1 MGILELLRKIADGQE
16 LSDAERQ
23 ELREY
28 KEPDT
33 GATARIAA
41 KRAKQLE
48 QELKDAQAAAEAA
61 QEALEA
67 ASVGGSELEKLKRQH
82 ERLAAKHAEAEK
94 LIEIERQ
101 GHETTKRAAALGRIE
116 VPWLPDVSGKYR
128 DMTLQEAFE
137 DFATEDLADAGKV
150 GKVVERIITDNSRFV
165 SASAKSGAGT
175 GADEGSTNGAS
186 ARQGAQDWSQP
197 IDWRALERSGG
208 QKAVTEK
215 LDTMWAEPAPS

>member
-1 MGILELLRKIADGQE
+1 MGIAGIIAKAAEGQE
-16 LSDAERQ
+16 LTEAERQ
-23 ELREY
+23 ELRDY
-28 KEPDT
+28 KDPDT
-33 GATARIAA
+33 GASARIAA

-94 LIEIERQ
+94 LIEAERAQ
-101 GHETTKRAAALGRIE
+101 HETTRRAAALGRIE

-150 GKVVERIITDNSRFV
+150 GKVVERIISDNSRFV

-175 GADEGSTNGAS
+175 GVDEGSKNGAS
-186 ARQGAQDWSQP
+186 TRQGAQDWSQP

-215 LDTMWAEPAPS
+215 LDSMWAEPAPS